1 MMRLLRASK
10 ASVLAQVLAFFCLLL
25 LEGVVDDAVL
35 KNLFILLGL
44 QRFSNLACGL
54 RLELVS
60 KINVWLMLLATAIM
74 SCGFVQFLYLV
85 EKYSTWSLLEKSSSS
100 YFEIVVFF
108 FASTVWNFVNFRA
121 ACLEWREALLIRVFR
136 PTLFLCLIMAIY
148 FEAIPKN
155 YLIWCVSI
163 SFILPAFGFLS
174 KVLRSDKIGP
184 ISWERKYFALNFL
197 FSIFYLF
204 LDLYVVVSIVDSK
217 NYVEAFVFYRVL
229 TVITT
234 SLASNH
240 RAIHIFSEG
249 GRVGDT
255 ALARLAGILLGAFAV
270 VISKIDI
277 AQANFI
283 VFILVIAFLTFSRLY
298 FSIISS
304 ELMKLQSYSFV
315 IVATLFVMA
324 LNFLLF
330 SEVLSWQV
338 VVVAPVFLSL
348 LALIHLKP
356 RATV

>member
-74 SCGFVQFLYLV
+74 SFGFVQFLYLV

-136 PTLFLCLIMAIY
+136 PTLFLCLILAIY

-174 KVLRSDKIGP
+174 KVLRSDRIGL
-184 ISWERKYFALNFL
+184 ISWERNYFVLNFL

-204 LDLYVVVSIVDSK
+204 LDIYVVVSIVDSK

-240 RAIHIFSEG
+240 RAIHIFTEG
-249 GRVGDT
+249 HGISGTLVSRCVGLLM
-255 ALARLAGILLGAFAV
+255 ALAAIIVLNIDISDSEFLIFLLILL
-270 VISKIDI
+270 
-277 AQANFI
+277 
-283 VFILVIAFLTFSRLY
+283 FLTTSRLY
-298 FSIISS
+298 FSIVSS
-304 ELMKLQSYSFV
+304 EMMKLQNYTFV
-315 IVATLFVMA
+315 ISAIILA
-324 LNFLLF
+324 LAVNIALLLGYVGWQ
-330 SEVLSWQV
+330 SVLAV
-338 VVVAPVFLSL
+338 PTA
-348 LALIHLKP
+348 LALIAILLSRSE
-356 RATV
+356 RA